1 MSEFDSANDAWY
13 AAVGPENDVAVSTRV
28 RLARNLAN
36 FPFPQKFRGD
46 DAQRVQTLVFDSFT
60 HAENPDSYQVLALKD
75 LDELGKKI
83 LTERGVIEES
93 SVKAPASGI
102 IMRTD
107 GRLACTVNDV
117 DHLRFASFSSG
128 LDAEG
133 AFNRCRTMDNEIQ
146 QFLQF
151 AASYDFG
158 FLTANVKDC
167 GSGMKISVRVHLPS
181 IASSRHLTETLF
193 SLEQK
198 GISASACFGAGVES
212 GSSLGNY
219 YQISTKTAA
228 EGSEIDQLAVITS
241 AVQYLA
247 NLERESRAI
256 CQKGRLTEVQDK
268 MYRSYGKAKFSL
280 LMPLREAVDI
290 ISGIKWGKDL
300 GFISGIEY
308 SELAALLYR
317 IQEGHLQ
324 FVLKNGNF
332 SFPEDIASDNSMQ
345 VLRLRSLILQEA
357 FEHLKI

>member
-1 MSEFDSANDAWY
+1 MSELDGASDAWY
-13 AAVGPENDVAVSTRV
+13 AADGPENDVAVSTRV

-60 HAENPDSYQVLALKD
+60 RAENPDSYQVLALKD
-75 LDELGKKI
+75 LDDLGKKI
-83 LTERGVIEES
+83 LTERGVIDES
-93 SVKAPASGI
+93 SVKAPGSGI

-107 GRLACTVNDV
+107 GRLACIVNDT
-117 DHLRFASFSSG
+117 DHLRVSSFSSG

-133 AFNRCRTMDNEIQ
+133 AFNRCRAMDQEIQ

-158 FLTANVKDC
+158 FLTANLRDS

-181 IASSRHLTETLF
+181 ITSCHHLSETLF

-198 GISASACFGAGVES
+198 GITASACFGSGIES

-219 YQISTKTAA
+219 YQISTKYAC
-228 EGSEIDQLAVITS
+228 EGSELDQLATITS

-247 NLERESRAI
+247 NSERESRAI
-256 CQKGRLTEVQDK
+256 CKKGRLTEVQDK

-280 LMPLREAVDI
+280 LMPMREAVDI

-308 SELAALLYR
+308 SELSALLYR

-324 FVLKNGNF
+324 FLLKNGNF
-332 SFPEDIASDNSMQ
+332 SFPEDIAGDTSMK
-345 VLRLRSLILQEA
+345 VLRLRALILQEA
-357 FEHLKI
+357 FEQLKI